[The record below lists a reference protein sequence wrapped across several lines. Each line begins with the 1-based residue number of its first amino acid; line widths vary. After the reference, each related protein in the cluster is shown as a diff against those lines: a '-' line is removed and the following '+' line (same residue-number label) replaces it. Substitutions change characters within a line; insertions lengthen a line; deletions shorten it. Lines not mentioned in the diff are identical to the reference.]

1 MTRQNEAE
9 EIGAFINILTAEL
22 QEQAAK
28 AGSFPPMPLIVPEP
42 INAAE
47 KTGLTLFLE
56 TLKEQTGA
64 EIKFVYRQ
72 G

>member
-1 MTRQNEAE
+1 MTRRNEAE

-22 QEQAAK
+22 EEQAVKAK
-28 AGSFPPMPLIVPEP
+28 GFPVPLVLPEP
-42 INAAE
+42 VSAAE
-47 KTGLTLFLE
+47 KMGLTLFLE

>member
-1 MTRQNEAE
+1 MTRRNEAE

-22 QEQAAK
+22 QEQSEK
-28 AGSFPPMPLIVPEP
+28 AGGFPVPLILPEP

-47 KTGLTLFLE
+47 TEGLKLFLE
-56 TLKEQTGA
+56 QQKEQTGA

>member
-1 MTRQNEAE
+1 MSRINEAE

-28 AGSFPPMPLIVPEP
+28 AGGFPVPLVLPEP
-42 INAAE
+42 VSAAE
-47 KTGLTLFLE
+47 KEGLRLFIDL
-56 TLKEQTGA
+56 LKEQTGA